1 MFKKL
6 IKKIGF
12 KNGNSKWL
20 LKMLGV
26 LFLIAILFGVFKSTQ
41 AVAEETQEAL
51 DVAEKKGL
59 IDLTPS
65 EPEIGIVFAV
75 CIFENADGTR
85 KLVDHR
91 EAINMSHCLKEKR
104 KAETKYKKMKID
116 GLAVGTFVFACDKV
130 EAEIEILE
138 NGDWRIVKI
147 LGKHHESYK
156 KKKAYD

>member
-1 MFKKL
+1 MNKLEKYIIICMF
-6 IKKIGF
+6 F
-12 KNGNSKWL
+12 T
-20 LKMLGV
+20 
-26 LFLIAILFGVFKSTQ
+26 ILFVGLNVK
-41 AVAEETQEAL
+41 AETQEAL

-75 CIFENADGTR
+75 CIFENEDGTR

-104 KAETKYKKMKID
+104 KAEKKYKQMKID
-116 GLAVGTFVFACDKV
+116 GLTVGSFIFACDKV
-130 EAEIEILE
+130 KAEIEVLE

-147 LGKHHESYK
+147 LDKYHEAYK
-156 KKKAYD
+156 KKKIYE